1 MTKDYELMV
10 ILSPR
15 LNADEANSLNDGLM
29 AQIVENGGEVIKTDS
44 WGKRML
50 AYPINKVQE
59 AYYFVN
65 YFKLDSQVVK
75 TLKRLYNINE
85 NILRH
90 MFVARGE

>member
-15 LNADEANSLNDGLM
+15 LNADEANSLNDSIL
-29 AQIVENGGEVIKTDS
+29 AQIVENGGEIIKTDP
-44 WGKRML
+44 WGRRML

-59 AYYFVN
+59 AYYYVN
-65 YFKLDSQVVK
+65 YFKLDSLVVK

-85 NILRH
+85 NIMRH
-90 MFVARGE
+90 MFIVRGE

>member
-10 ILSPR
+10 ILNPR
-15 LNADEANSLNDGLM
+15 LNADEAESLNESILQQLRD
-29 AQIVENGGEVIKTDS
+29 NGGEIIKTDP

-50 AYPINKVQE
+50 AYPINKMND

-65 YFKLDSQVVK
+65 YFKLDSLAVK
-75 TLKRLYNINE
+75 TLKRLFSINE

-90 MFVARGE
+90 MFVVRS

>member
-59 AYYFVN
+59 AYYYVN
-65 YFKLDSQVVK
+65 YFKLDSQAVK
-75 TLKRLYNINE
+75 ALKRLYNINE